1 MILMKVSK
9 LTSSLLTVTL
19 ISLFLFN
26 TQATMAEEVE
36 KQAEAE
42 ADKKGVLDT
51 FLGSD
56 YSFSNV
62 SINYLDWTSGTTDRS
77 GKKDFVYLE
86 LEGGAGWDW
95 GDFYFFADI
104 ENPTRSWDGD
114 EAPDNRRFVLKPKL
128 NFKLGNSNWLFHIQN
143 YYLKEDDFYVNNFVP
158 GIAYNYF
165 SGNGLWF
172 QPFIGAHYQ
181 NSDAT
186 YFDTYT
192 GWNGY
197 MAGWV
202 FNYDFNIKGQ
212 KLAVSQWHENEFD
225 RDEEH
230 YKADDGT
237 NVGDGANHG
246 VQGAI
251 ALWWHINK
259 KITTGIQY
267 RYANH
272 KLGAYGYQTGPIYTV
287 KYNF

>member
-1 MILMKVSK
+1 MNFKNVSK
-9 LTSSLLTVTL
+9 IINKILTIPLICSFL
-19 ISLFLFN
+19 ISS
-26 TQATMAEEVE
+26 QVIMAEEVE
-36 KQAEAE
+36 EQGSDA
-42 ADKKGVLDT
+42 KKGFLDSL
-51 FLGSD
+51 LGSN

-62 SINYLDWTSGTTDRS
+62 SYNYLDWTKNTTKAT
-77 GKKDFVYLE
+77 GKADFAYLE

-95 GDFYFFADI
+95 GDVYFFMDI

-114 EAPDNRRFVLKPKL
+114 NAPDNRRFVIKPKI
-128 NFKLGNSNWLFHIQN
+128 NFKLLDSNWLFHVQN

-158 GIAYNYF
+158 SIAYNFF
-165 SGNGLWF
+165 SGGLWV
-172 QPFIGAHYQ
+172 QPFIGGHYQ

-202 FNYDFNIKGQ
+202 FNYDFTLKGQ
-212 KLAVSQWHENEFD
+212 KFALSQWHENEFK
-225 RDEEH
+225 RDKDH

-246 VQGAI
+246 YNGAI
-251 ALWWHINK
+251 AVWWHFNK
-259 KITTGIQY
+259 HITTGLQY
-267 RYANH
+267 RYAKN
-272 KLGAYGYQTGPIYTV
+272 KLGAAPYQTGPIYTV